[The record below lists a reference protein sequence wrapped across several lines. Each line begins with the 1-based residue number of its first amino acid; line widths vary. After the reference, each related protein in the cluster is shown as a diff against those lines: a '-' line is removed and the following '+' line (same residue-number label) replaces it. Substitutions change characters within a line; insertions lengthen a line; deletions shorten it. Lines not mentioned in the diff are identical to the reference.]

1 MHIGF
6 AGPISLT
13 PLVERLGRTPPPTYS
28 FPYTGQ
34 LVSTWLEQ
42 GHRVTVFATSL
53 ETTERWVREAGPLTV
68 VVVPGRAHARH
79 YLRDFFAVER
89 AALVAA
95 MREWPCDVVS
105 AHWTYEFALAAIQSG
120 LPAFVT
126 AHDAPL
132 RCAWEEGLSPFR
144 WLRNS
149 LALPV
154 VRGATALSGVSP
166 YVAGH
171 LRGVLRAPG
180 PIRVIP
186 NGIRL
191 AGLPTAA
198 ADGPTDAPVFV
209 TVLNGWG
216 PLKNGE
222 AVLRAFGRVRAVLP
236 RARLVMFGSGFEPG
250 GSAAAWAES
259 RGLAAAVEFAG
270 HTDHRVLLDRIA
282 TEATV
287 LVHPSRSES
296 FSMILLEAM
305 GIGVPVVA
313 GRRSGGPPWLLA
325 GGDAGMLVDVGSV
338 PDLAAAMTRLG
349 TDAGL
354 RARLAGRAR
363 SRVRGRFELA
373 EVAREYVR
381 WFETS
386 VLARMDGLQGRDT
399 DDSGLRLAEES

>member
-6 AGPISLT
+6 AGPISLA
-13 PLVERLGRTPPPTYS
+13 PLVERLGCTPPPTYS

-34 LVSTWLEQ
+34 LVGAWLEQ

-53 ETTERWVREAGPLTV
+53 ERTERWVREAGPLTV
-68 VVVPGRAHARH
+68 VVVPGRPHARH

-89 AALVAA
+89 AALAAA
-95 MREWPCDVVS
+95 MRERPVDVVS

-132 RCAWEEGLSPFR
+132 RCAWEERLRPFR

-154 VRGATALSGVSP
+154 VRRAAALSGVSP

-186 NGIRL
+186 NGVRL
-191 AGLPTAA
+191 ADLPAA
-198 ADGPTDAPVFV
+198 APVRPTDAPVFV

-222 AVLRAFGRVRAVLP
+222 SALRAFSRVRTALP
-236 RARLVMFGSGFEPG
+236 RAKLVMFGAGFEPG
-250 GSAAAWAES
+250 GPAGAWARG
-259 RGLAAAVEFAG
+259 RGLAAAVEFVG
-270 HTDHRVLLDRIA
+270 QTDHRVLLDRIA
-282 TEATV
+282 AEATV

-305 GIGVPVVA
+305 GIGVPVIA

-325 GGDAGMLVDVGSV
+325 DGDAGMLVDVGSV
-338 PDLAAAMTRLG
+338 PDLAAAMSRLG

-354 RARLAGRAR
+354 RVSLADRAR
-363 SRVRGRFELA
+363 CRVRGSFDLA

-386 VLARMDGLQGRDT
+386 VLARMDGLDRDT
-399 DDSGLRLAEES
+399 DRRGLRAAEES